1 MPDIHLN
8 GGMVQQSRRAAL
20 STKARVYRDLSLFSR
35 PRVTDHQLVD
45 LLVLIEFDLGYQR
58 TTQRAI
64 AA

>member
-1 MPDIHLN
+1 
-8 GGMVQQSRRAAL
+8 MVQQSRRAAL
-20 STKARVYRDLSLFSR
+20 STKPRVYRDLSLFSR

-45 LLVLIEFDLGYQR
+45 LLVLIEFDLGYQC